1 MPDPDPEGD
10 GDEEMPLGTET
21 EEEATTM
28 FMPSSAVLASV
39 MPTSTMLDL
48 TPMPVR
54 ASPSLQ
60 LSSEEDA

>member
-39 MPTSTMLDL
+39 MPTSTMPGFNTD
-48 TPMPVR
+48 
-54 ASPSLQ
+54 ASQSVSQ
-60 LSSEEDA
+60 SSTFF